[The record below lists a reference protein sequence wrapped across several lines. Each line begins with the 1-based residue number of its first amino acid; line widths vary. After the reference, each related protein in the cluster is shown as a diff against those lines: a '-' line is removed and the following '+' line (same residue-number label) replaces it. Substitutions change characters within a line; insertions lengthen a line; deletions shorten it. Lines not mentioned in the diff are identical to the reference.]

1 MSDETLY
8 LIDGSGFIFRA
19 FFKLPQMS
27 KSDGTPIGAVYGFTR
42 ALMNLVKNNAATHMA
57 VVFDASRKTF
67 RQDIYPDY
75 KATRRETPEA
85 LVPQFPLIREAVRA
99 FNIKAVEMEG
109 YEADDLIATYAT
121 LGIARGMKVKI
132 LSADKDMMQLIS
144 DGVELYDAFDFSRV
158 DDAKVMKK
166 FGVTPDKVIEVQAL
180 AGDSSDNV
188 PGVKGIGP
196 KGAAELV
203 NSFGSVENIYE
214 HIADIK
220 KTRIQTLLKEHEEYA
235 RISKKLVTLCRSV
248 PVEVPIDDLKITHS
262 DYDKIMAFLKANE
275 FKSLMSSLPNW
286 QDIREKTVKHVI
298 DEHISYATI
307 DTIED
312 LQKWIALAFEKGIVA
327 FDTETDSLDAFSA
340 NLIGFS
346 LSVNEGEA
354 CYVPLGHTVSD
365 DSLFSEGVSVSSLK
379 QIPLADALA
388 VLKPL
393 LCDRSVLKIGHNIK
407 YDMNVLL
414 KYYGKD
420 FFIAPL
426 DDTMVMS
433 YALDG
438 VGHRHGM
445 DELSERYLGHTT
457 IKYSDVTGSG
467 KNKISFASVPV
478 DKATAYA
485 AEDADVTL
493 RLYNFLKKRLFTEK
507 MNTLYEIYDRPLIS
521 VLSSMERNGVL
532 VDAVKLKNLSRTFEK
547 KMNDLETEIKS
558 LTGEDFNINSPSQ
571 LGEIL
576 FDRMKIAGGVKSAKT
591 GKYSTDVD
599 VLEELAESGVVVAE
613 KVLEYR
619 GFAKIKS
626 TYTDVLP
633 TFINKNSGRIHTGYL
648 QTGTS
653 TGRLAS
659 SDPNLQ
665 NIPVRTEDGR
675 KIRQAFVCREG
686 YKILSA
692 DYSQI
697 ELRIIAEIADI
708 TALKKAFIDG
718 MDIHALTASKV
729 FGIPMEDMTPQI
741 RRSAKAINF
750 GIIYGISSFGLSKQL
765 NISRSEA
772 GDLIKSYYL
781 QFPELKDY
789 MDATTE
795 EAKKNGYV
803 KTFFGRKC
811 FISGINDKNTH
822 IRNYAVRAAINAPI
836 QGTASDLMRLMM
848 IDMYDY
854 FASEMI
860 MQVHDEL
867 VFEIRSEEAEI
878 RAKQIK
884 KIMEN
889 VYHFSVPL
897 IAEVNIGDNWDE
909 AH

>member
-1 MSDETLY
+1 MSDDTLY

-67 RQDIYPDY
+67 RQDIYPEY

-85 LVPQFPLIREAVRA
+85 LIPQFPLIREAVRA

-109 YEADDLIATYAT
+109 YEADDLIATYAA
-121 LGIARGMKVKI
+121 LGTAKGMKVKI
-132 LSADKDMMQLIS
+132 LSADKDMMQLVG
-144 DGVELYDAFDFSRV
+144 DGVELYDAFDFSLV
-158 DDAKVMKK
+158 DNAKVMKK

-203 NSFGSVENIYE
+203 NSFGSVEEIYE
-214 HIADIK
+214 HISDIK
-220 KTRIQTLLKEHEEYA
+220 KPRIQSLLKEYEIQA
-235 RISKKLVTLCRSV
+235 RISKQLVTLCRKV
-248 PVEVPIDDLKITHS
+248 PVEVSIDDFKIVHS
-262 DYDKIMAFLKANE
+262 NYDKIMAFLKANE

-286 QDIREKTVKHVI
+286 QNIREDTVKRVI
-298 DEHISYATI
+298 DGHVSYVTV
-307 DTIED
+307 DTLEE
-312 LQKWIALAFEKGIVA
+312 LRKWIDLAFEKGIVA
-327 FDTETDSLDAFSA
+327 FDTETDNLDAFSA

-354 CYVPLGHTVSD
+354 CYVPLGHTVPD
-365 DSLFSEGVSVSSLK
+365 NSLFSEEVSVSPLK
-379 QIPLADALA
+379 QIPLADALT

-393 LCDRSVLKIGHNIK
+393 LSDRSVLKIGHNIK

-414 KYYGKD
+414 KYYGND
-420 FFIAPL
+420 FFITPL

-438 VGHRHGM
+438 AGHRHGM
-445 DELSERYLGHTT
+445 DELSERYLNHTT

-467 KNKISFASVPV
+467 KNKISFAAVPV
-478 DKATAYA
+478 AKATAYA
-485 AEDADVTL
+485 AEDADITL

-507 MNTLYEIYDRPLIS
+507 MNTLYEVYDRPLIN

-532 VDAVKLKNLSRTFEK
+532 VDAVKLKNLSRVFEK
-547 KMNDLETEIKS
+547 KMNVLETEIKS
-558 LTGEDFNINSPSQ
+558 LTGEDFNLNSPSQ

-576 FDRMKIAGGVKSAKT
+576 FDKMKLDGGVKSSKT

-599 VLEELAESGVVVAE
+599 VLEDLAENGVVVAE

-633 TFINKNSGRIHTGYL
+633 TFINKNTGRIHTGYL

-675 KIRQAFVCREG
+675 KIRQAFICRDG

-697 ELRIIAEIADI
+697 ELRIIAEVADI
-708 TALKKAFIDG
+708 TALKRAFIDNI
-718 MDIHALTASKV
+718 DIHALTASKV
-729 FGIPMEDMTPQI
+729 FGVPMSEMTPQI

-765 NISRSEA
+765 GISRTEA
-772 GDLIKSYYL
+772 GDLIKSYYA
-781 QFPELKDY
+781 QFPELKVY
-789 MDATTE
+789 MDTTVE

-803 KTFFGRKC
+803 KTVFGRKC
-811 FISGINDKNTH
+811 FIAGINDKNSR
-822 IRNYAVRAAINAPI
+822 IRNYAMRAAVNAPI

-848 IDMYDY
+848 IDMYDC
-854 FASEMI
+854 FANEMI

-867 VFEIRSEEAEI
+867 VFEIKSDEVEAK
-878 RAKQIK
+878 AKQIK
-884 KIMEN
+884 AIMEN
-889 VYHFSVPL
+889 VCRFSVPL
-897 IAEVNIGDNWDE
+897 VAEVNIGDNWDE